1 VARTIRH
8 AVLVW
13 IVSLISTIGLSARA
27 DPDAANAAPSAAAI
41 PATMTLP
48 AKVLR
53 GYGELSAVF
62 HSMKT
67 ADGTASLTRITCQ
80 SPQKALLVQAK
91 YLSDVGLLPGSEADT
106 LAVGA
111 RSIPV
116 RRAPA
121 GGALACCA
129 AGREVLILAAPS
141 PKALANLIDRHVP
154 LSIEADAFAPHA
166 QVPMYLDRFDKY
178 GLLVYYGPWT
188 TPPHEENYDYRVD
201 FKFARDNKFGL
212 ILWQTPLP
220 DDTAEGMNNEKAWDW
235 IQEEC
240 RSLHVPLHLNL
251 SFSWPMLW
259 LGNRYREETM
269 LKAPQ
274 FVGGFYGVAHDSC
287 GVGAVSWHSD
297 KAKAATLGV
306 LQETVRRYVNAP
318 NVVGWLEPHSETAD
332 NPQGLL
338 IDYGPIADRSLQQY
352 MKQRCGRLSN
362 IGRRWY
368 GDPAHYHCWEEIRA
382 PELAQFV
389 GFGPEAIDLRGV
401 WRVKYIPAPD
411 GHLYTREQSRRLG
424 GEVIPTA
431 PVPPQWYQP
440 GFDDSAW
447 DELLAPGNDRS
458 IEMTWSPMLY
468 RRTIDVPAAW
478 LAAHKKA
485 WLYFWVIFGRDF
497 DPHQVYVN
505 GRQMKSDPNLK
516 IAFDVSAALKPGPN
530 SIVLQP
536 HRGIMC
542 YRSYLSPEAP
552 AQYPNLGKQKNARW
566 VDFRKWLMWSRARQ
580 IVRGM
585 EMIRQ
590 IDPDRPINLM
600 APDDNAGAIKQVGER
615 FGAFFHNTGYA
626 AGFWAEY
633 NPLLMRG
640 SGLPATAEPGNG
652 APNVGDFMAFWG
664 RWLSEGLNGVHYFQ
678 HLGEITWNAEVLKQ
692 FQANRTMYEMIG
704 KYHVPAAKVAI
715 LFGAGNEQISGYPWT
730 QNPAQFQPGGYWRV
744 NPAMSLLNYCARDAV
759 SEEDFG
765 TDNVDKYR
773 VIIDSNTSI
782 TSEEL
787 LANIEKWV
795 RGGGVF
801 VTYGQT
807 GRHAETEPDTWPIR
821 RLSGYN
827 VTALADWGAGKQFQ
841 RSPTQTIY
849 KNDAWTKPTRAA
861 GIQLSRAAAECQD
874 LLVWSDGTVAAG
886 LRPLGAGWVVTLGP
900 AVGGDDVGKL
910 LAPIIEHFDAANLVP
925 AHATLPGLNLY
936 TRHYISNTGLYDVW
950 VMYNETGKPI
960 TTDLVFLPGFRPA
973 SFVDVVTGQSLEI
986 ARDVAGDRVRNIML
1000 GNFETR
1006 MWISP
1011 RQETASSSLEW
1022 LSVQRDWWAG
1032 AATPDRKPLP
1042 TPAENQ
1048 RFTVDLTKDWTF
1060 KPADGLTD
1068 EQTAALTQGA
1078 VDDSTWEKRDL
1089 GIWSLPDHPSV
1100 KHAVMRRKFAVPSG
1114 WTSGYVG
1121 LCVAQWAGVFVEGGR
1136 IFIDGQALR
1145 PAFYRDGIYLDPA
1158 KGLLKPGTSHVLALD
1173 VKSKQFVA
1181 GPRGNAWIYYI
1192 PEPQQRQSLSGDW
1205 RRYANPLQS
1214 VGKAQLPGPFQGQYA
1229 SRNVLIDR
1237 AHASQNV
1244 LIYVDGMAVQGVMV
1258 NGKLINRS
1266 TRVYNSIFSINV
1278 TPYVNF
1284 GQDNLIELVVRPD
1297 PQPAPIKVVEIRYYD
1312 KDVYP

>member
-1 VARTIRH
+1 MRLTA
-8 AVLVW
+8 
-13 IVSLISTIGLSARA
+13 LSIAWA
-27 DPDAANAAPSAAAI
+27 LWAGFAPTFPSAAAADEWQ
-41 PATMTLP
+41 PATITFP
-48 AKVLR
+48 AKALR

-62 HSMKT
+62 HSLKT
-67 ADGTASLTRITCQ
+67 ADGAASLTRITCR
-80 SPQKALLVQAK
+80 SPEKALLVQAK
-91 YLSDVGLLPGSEADT
+91 YLSDVSLLPGCDADT
-106 LAVGA
+106 LAVGT

-129 AGREVLILAAPS
+129 AGRDVLILAAS
-141 PKALANLIDRHVP
+141 SRKALASLIDGEVRP
-154 LSIEADAFAPHA
+154 SIRADAFVPHA
-166 QVPMYLDRFDKY
+166 QAPMYLDRFDKY
-178 GLLVYYGPWT
+178 GLLVYYGPWI
-188 TPPHEENYDYRVD
+188 TPPHEEHYDYSAD
-201 FKFARDNKFGL
+201 FKFARDNKLGL
-212 ILWQTPLP
+212 ILWQTPLA

-235 IQEEC
+235 IQEGC
-240 RSLHVPLHLNL
+240 RSLHVPLHVNL

-287 GVGAVSWHSD
+287 GVGAVSWHSE
-297 KAKAATLGV
+297 KAKAATLGI
-306 LQETVRRYVNAP
+306 LQETVRRYVKDP
-318 NVVGWLEPHSETAD
+318 NIVGWLEPHSETAD

-338 IDYGPIADRSLQQY
+338 IDYGPVADRSLQQY
-352 MKQRCGRLSN
+352 MKQRYGLLSRV
-362 IGRRWY
+362 GERWY
-368 GDPAHYHCWEEIRA
+368 GDPAHYQSWEGIRA

-411 GHLYTREQSRRLG
+411 GHLYTREEARRLG

-431 PVPPQWYQP
+431 PVPPEWYQP

-447 DELLAPGNDRS
+447 DELLAPGNDRA
-458 IEMTWSPMLY
+458 IEMTWSPLVY
-468 RRTIDVPAAW
+468 RRTIDVPAPW

-505 GRQMKSDPNLK
+505 GQPIKADPSLK
-516 IAFDVSAALKPGPN
+516 IAFDVSAALKPGAN
-530 SIVLQP
+530 TVVLQP

-566 VDFRKWLMWSRARQ
+566 VDFRKWLLWARARQ
-580 IVRGM
+580 IARGM

-600 APDDNAGAIKQVGER
+600 APDDNAGAIKEAGEKC
-615 FGAFFHNTGYA
+615 GAFFHNTGYA

-652 APNVGDFMAFWG
+652 APNVRDFMAFWG

-678 HLGEITWNAEVLKQ
+678 HLGEITWNPEVLKQ
-692 FQANRTMYEMIG
+692 FRAHRTMYEMIG

-715 LFGAGNEQISGYPWT
+715 LFSASNEQISGYPWT
-730 QNPAQFQPGGYWRV
+730 QDPAQFQPGGYWRV
-744 NPAMSLLNYCARDAV
+744 NPAMSLINYCARDAV
-759 SEEDFG
+759 TEEDFA
-765 TDNVDKYR
+765 TENVDKYR

-782 TSEEL
+782 VSEEL
-787 LANIEKWV
+787 LANVEKWV
-795 RGGGVF
+795 CAGGVF

-821 RLSGYN
+821 RLSGYD
-827 VTALADWGAGKQFQ
+827 VTAVADWGAGKQFQ
-841 RSPTQTIY
+841 RTPTQTIY
-849 KNDAWTKPTRAA
+849 KNDAWVKPTRA
-861 GIQLSRAAAECQD
+861 GGLQLKRAAAECQD
-874 LLVWSDGTVAAG
+874 LLAWSDGTVAAG
-886 LRPLGAGWVVTLGP
+886 VRPLGAGWVVTLGP
-900 AVGGDDVGKL
+900 AVGGGDVGKL
-910 LAPIIEHFDAANLVP
+910 LAPIIEHFHAANLVP
-925 AHATLPGLNLY
+925 AHAALPASNLY

-960 TTDLVFLPGFRPA
+960 TTDLVFLPGFRPE
-973 SFVDVVTGQSLEI
+973 SFADVVTGRSLEI
-986 ARDVAGDRVRNIML
+986 TRDPSGDKVRNITL
-1000 GNFETR
+1000 GNLETR

-1011 RQETASSSLEW
+1011 RRETAASPLEW
-1022 LSVQRDWWAG
+1022 LSVQRNWWAG
-1032 AATPDRKPLP
+1032 TAAPDRKPLP
-1042 TPAENQ
+1042 TPAEDQ
-1048 RFTVDLTKDWTF
+1048 RFTVDLTGDWTF

-1068 EQTAALTQGA
+1068 DESAALMQGA
-1078 VDDSTWEKRDL
+1078 VDDSAWEKRDL
-1089 GIWSLPDHPSV
+1089 GIWSLPDHASV
-1100 KHAVMRRKFAVPSG
+1100 KHAVMRRKFTVPSG
-1114 WTSGYVG
+1114 WTAGYVG
-1121 LCVAQWAGVFVEGGR
+1121 LCVAQYAGVFVEGGR
-1136 IFIDGQALR
+1136 IFMDGQALR

-1158 KGLLKPGTSHVLALD
+1158 KGLLTPGTSHLLALD
-1173 VKSKQFVA
+1173 IKSKESVA
-1181 GPRGNAWIYYI
+1181 GPRGNAWIYYL

-1205 RRYANPLQS
+1205 RRYVNPLQAA
-1214 VGKAQLPGPFQGQYA
+1214 GKVQLPGPFQGQYA
-1229 SRNVLIDR
+1229 SRTVFIDR

-1244 LIYVDGMAVQGVMV
+1244 LIHVDGMAVQGVMV

-1266 TRVYNSIFSINV
+1266 GRVSNSLFSINV

-1284 GQDNLIELVVRPD
+1284 GQENLIELVVRPD
-1297 PQPAPIKVVEIRYYD
+1297 PQPTPVKVVEIRYYD
-1312 KDVYP
+1312 QGVYP